1 MVYMQNT
8 IKEKLK
14 EAMIAKNEVA
24 VLTLRNI
31 MSSFTNE
38 LVSKGKKPTDILTDE
53 ECLTVIAR
61 LAKQRRDS
69 IEQFTNGGRADLA
82 ENETA
87 ELAVIN
93 EFLPTQMSEAEIT
106 EFLKNY
112 IANNTIDPDK
122 KGQALGG
129 IMKELKGKADGSLV
143 KQIFDS
149 LV

>member
-1 MVYMQNT
+1 MQNT
-8 IKEKLK
+8 IKDKLK

-38 LVSKGKKPTDILTDE
+38 LVSKGKKPTDVLTDE

-82 ENETA
+82 ENEMA
-87 ELAVIN
+87 ELSVIN
-93 EFLPTQMSEAEIT
+93 EFLPAQMSEAEIT
-106 EFLKNY
+106 EFLQNY
-112 IANNTIDPDK
+112 IANNEIDPDK

-143 KQIFDS
+143 KQIFDQ
-149 LV
+149 LA

>member
-1 MVYMQNT
+1 MQNT
-8 IKEKLK
+8 IKDKLK
-14 EAMIAKNEVA
+14 EAMMAKNEVA

-38 LVSKGKKPTDILTDE
+38 LVSKGKKPTDSLTDE

-69 IEQFTNGGRADLA
+69 IEQFTMPGVSADLA
-82 ENETA
+82 ENEMA

-93 EFLPTQMSEAEIT
+93 EFLPAQMSEEDIKA
-106 EFLKNY
+106 FLQNY
-112 IANNTIDPDK
+112 IANNEIDPDK

-143 KQIFDS
+143 KQIF
-149 LV
+149 

>member
-1 MVYMQNT
+1 MQNT
-8 IKEKLK
+8 IKDKLK
-14 EAMIAKNEVA
+14 EAMMAKNEVA

-38 LVSKGKKPTDILTDE
+38 LVSKGKKPTDVLTDE

-82 ENETA
+82 ENEMA
-87 ELAVIN
+87 ELAIIN
-93 EFLPTQMSEAEIT
+93 EFLPTQMTESEIT

-129 IMKELKGKADGSLV
+129 IMKELKGKADGNLV

-149 LV
+149 LL

>member
-1 MVYMQNT
+1 MQNT
-8 IKEKLK
+8 IKDKLK
-14 EAMIAKNEVA
+14 EAMMTKNEVA

-31 MSSFTNE
+31 MSAFTNE
-38 LVSKGKKPTDILTDE
+38 LVSKGKKPTDVLTDE

-69 IEQFTNGGRADLA
+69 IEQFNKGGRGDLA
-82 ENETA
+82 ENEEA
-87 ELAVIN
+87 ELVVIN
-93 EFLPTQMSEAEIT
+93 QFLPTQMSEAEIT

-112 IANNTIDPDK
+112 IAGNTIDPDK

-149 LV
+149 LI

>member
-1 MVYMQNT
+1 MQNT
-8 IKEKLK
+8 IKDKLK

-38 LVSKGKKPTDILTDE
+38 LVSKGKKPTDVLTDE

-69 IEQFTNGGRADLA
+69 IEQFNAGGRADLA
-82 ENETA
+82 ENEMA
-87 ELAVIN
+87 ELSVIN
-93 EFLPTQMSEAEIT
+93 EFLPAQMSEAEIT

-112 IANNTIDPDK
+112 IANNAIDPEK

-143 KQIFDS
+143 KQIFDQ

>member
-1 MVYMQNT
+1 MQNT
-8 IKEKLK
+8 IKDKLK

-38 LVSKGKKPTDILTDE
+38 LVSKGKKPTDVLTDE

-69 IEQFTNGGRADLA
+69 IEQFNAGGRADLA
-82 ENETA
+82 ENEMA

-93 EFLPTQMSEAEIT
+93 EFLPAQMSEAEIT

-112 IANNTIDPDK
+112 IADNEIDPDK

-143 KQIFDS
+143 KQIFDQ
-149 LV
+149 LI

>member
-1 MVYMQNT
+1 MQNT
-8 IKEKLK
+8 IKDKLK
-14 EAMIAKNEVA
+14 EAMMAKNEVA

-31 MSSFTNE
+31 MSAFTNE

-69 IEQFTNGGRADLA
+69 IEQFNKGGRGDLA
-82 ENETA
+82 ENEEA
-87 ELAVIN
+87 ELVVIN
-93 EFLPTQMSEAEIT
+93 QFLPTQMTESEIT

-112 IANNTIDPDK
+112 ISNNTIDPDK

-129 IMKELKGKADGSLV
+129 IMKELKGKADGNLV

-149 LV
+149 LA

>member
-1 MVYMQNT
+1 MQET
-8 IKEKLK
+8 IKTKLK

-38 LVSKGKKPTDILTDE
+38 LVSKGKKPTDVLTDE

-69 IEQFTNGGRADLA
+69 IEQFNAGGRADLA
-82 ENETA
+82 ENEMA
-87 ELAVIN
+87 ELSVIN
-93 EFLPTQMSEAEIT
+93 EFLPAQMSEEDIKA
-106 EFLKNY
+106 FLQNY
-112 IANNTIDPDK
+112 IASNEIDPDK
-122 KGQALGG
+122 TGQALGG

-143 KQIFDS
+143 KQIFDQ

>member
-1 MVYMQNT
+1 MQNT